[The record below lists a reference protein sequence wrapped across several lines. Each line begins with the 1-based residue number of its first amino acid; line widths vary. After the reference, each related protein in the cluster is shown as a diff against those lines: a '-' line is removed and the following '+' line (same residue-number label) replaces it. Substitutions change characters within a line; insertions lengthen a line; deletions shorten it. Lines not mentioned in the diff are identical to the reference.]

1 MSRSALHS
9 SSARSTPRRGVTASN
24 SEERRVRRLLKR
36 RECYARKRLR
46 ELRTVCPD
54 LPDEVLQRHTLHSI
68 VWALRRA
75 GKRGVQTLLPR
86 SDTRESAG
94 HVEENGSLPTGVL
107 QR

>member
-1 MSRSALHS
+1 MHHSAPHS
-9 SSARSTPRRGVTASN
+9 GMTASS
-24 SEERRVRRLLKR
+24 SEERRAHRLLKK

-54 LPDEVLQRHTLHSI
+54 LTDEALQRHSLHSI
-68 VWALRRA
+68 VWALRRS

-86 SDTRESAG
+86 SETGESAE

-107 QR
+107 

>member
-1 MSRSALHS
+1 MHHSAPHI
-9 SSARSTPRRGVTASN
+9 GMTASS
-24 SEERRVRRLLKR
+24 SEERRSRRLLKK

-54 LPDEVLQRHTLHSI
+54 LSDEALQRHSLHSI

-86 SDTRESAG
+86 SETRESAE
-94 HVEENGSLPTGVL
+94 HVEENGSMPTGVL
-107 QR
+107 